1 MNRATI
7 GLLLAISLSVWF
19 SPTGWAGYAEGKAA
33 FDRGDYETAL
43 AEFQVLAEAQED
55 ANARYFLGLLYRNG
69 WGVPQDDNEAARW
82 FRLAAHQDHV
92 EAQYTLGYMYEHG
105 QGVTADIENAKGW
118 YRKAAHQGDDDAQ
131 QNLRI
136 ILFEEK
142 NAPKFRRVDQGDYAM
157 SANNGDFF
165 DSILSLIIGLEDGIT
180 YGDVLLIAVIIL
192 ILLVPVIMPFSFY
205 RIKPMIKEISDEA
218 AERDRALLEEN
229 KKIAAL
235 LGKIAEA
242 SSERDRAMLEEFRKI
257 SRALD
262 EKNNPPDGG
271 EDQPASGH
279 EPKV

>member
-82 FRLAAHQDHV
+82 LRLAAHQDHG
-92 EAQYTLGYMYEHG
+92 EAQYSLGYMYQHG
-105 QGVTADIENAKGW
+105 QGLTADIEEAKRW
-118 YRKAAHQGDDDAQ
+118 YRKAAIQGNTDAQ
-131 QNLRI
+131 HNLRI
-136 ILFEEK
+136 IFYDEQR
-142 NAPKFRRVDQGDYAM
+142 APKPRRGDQGGLAM
-157 SANNGDFF
+157 SANPGDWF
-165 DSILSLIIGLEDGIT
+165 DTALSLIIGLEDTMTI
-180 YGDVLLIAVIIL
+180 GDVLMIAAIVLIITI
-192 ILLVPVIMPFSFY
+192 PVVMPFSFY
-205 RIKPMIKEISDEA
+205 RIKPLLKEISDSM
-218 AERDRALLEEN
+218 AERDHALLEEN
-229 KKIAAL
+229 KKIAPL
-235 LGKIAEA
+235 LRQIAEA

-257 SRALD
+257 SRTLN